1 MKKLFS
7 SHQNQNNYP
16 NQSEQTKAFQLT
28 NQISKKKHVTGDKR
42 VKRPPASNYN
52 IDSELV
58 LDQSFFGLLS
68 KWREVFQLVT

>member
-1 MKKLFS
+1 M
-7 SHQNQNNYP
+7 
-16 NQSEQTKAFQLT
+16 
-28 NQISKKKHVTGDKR
+28 TGDKR